1 VVRRSAFTLIEL
13 IFSIVII
20 AITVVSLPVMNQVIS
35 KGVDFNLIQEAIFAS
50 VTGLNEGITG
60 NWDEASIDASAP
72 NSYARV
78 IDHTGNC
85 NNDNTSLT
93 YRQMPG
99 HINQPLHRKCLAD
112 STVGPVDAGNDAN
125 IDALDDMDDGLSE
138 EIFIAGTGGTTG
150 YKREYTSTITVDRNV
165 TFKNPNNPDMKRIV
179 ITITDDDGNILTSL
193 TTYSANIGE
202 VDYLKQEY

>member
-1 VVRRSAFTLIEL
+1 MVKRRAFTFIEL
-13 IFSIVII
+13 IFAIVII
-20 AITVVSLPVMNQVIS
+20 AITVVSLPMMNQVIA
-35 KGVDFNLIQEAIFAS
+35 KGVDANLIQEAIFAS
-50 VTGLNEGITG
+50 ATGLNEGITG
-60 NWDEASIDASAP
+60 NWDEASTDASAP

-85 NNDNTSLT
+85 NNDNNSPT

-112 STVGPVDAGNDAN
+112 STVSPIDASNDAD
-125 IDALDDMDDGLSE
+125 IDALDDMVGTTN
-138 EIFIAGTGGTTG
+138 IFTLDTGGATG

-165 TFKNPNNPDMKRIV
+165 TFNTPANLNMKRIT
-179 ITITDDDGNILTSL
+179 ITITDSDGKTLTKL